1 MLSARLGRALAL
13 APGHRGEARRWLE
26 DALELQGGGGAEVS
40 GNCGIGFT
48 DAGMPGLGERHLA
61 AAAGLTASSPFLHA
75 LYVARQAKAAIRARE
90 PEAAAAR
97 MTELAALAPLVES
110 PRLAIHLRH
119 VLDGTQRWD
128 GIGEVRGARDALRE
142 AMA

>member
-1 MLSARLGRALAL
+1 
-13 APGHRGEARRWLE
+13 
-26 DALELQGGGGAEVS
+26 
-40 GNCGIGFT
+40 
-48 DAGMPGLGERHLA
+48 MPGLGERHLA